1 MIKNKIDGVPVLDKY
16 KNLVG
21 VITKDDIVRAF
32 TQVIPHQN
40 LLKNYWQFH

>member
-1 MIKNKIDGVPVLDKY
+1 MIKNKIDGIPVLDEY

-32 TQVIPHQN
+32 TQVVPHQKI
-40 LLKNYWQFH
+40 LEKYWQFH